1 MPTQQSKVARV
12 IETYGLD
19 NLGAELEAAWTGAAG
34 DRTSLRNLADQFNQ
48 NVLAAALDMETA
60 SQAEQEVQRLYE
72 DLTSDAAGDTV
83 TALRELERY
92 GIDVDAVT
100 ADFVTHQTIYTYLT
114 EVRNAT
120 LPADDR
126 DRTEQRVETIEKLQ
140 GRLRSVVDSSL
151 TTLANGDELD
161 HDEYEVLMDMQL
173 LCPQCGSSTPL
184 KELLRAGGCFCSGT
198 T

>member
-12 IETYGLD
+12 IETYDLD

-34 DRTSLRNLADQFNQ
+34 DRTSLRDLSDRFNE
-48 NVLAAALDMETA
+48 NVLAAALDMVTA
-60 SQAEQEVQRLYE
+60 SQTEQEVQRLYE
-72 DLTSDAAGDTV
+72 GLTSDAAGDTV
-83 TALRELERY
+83 TARRELERY

-126 DRTEQRVETIEKLQ
+126 DRTEQRIETIEKLQ
-140 GRLRSVVDSSL
+140 GRLHSVVGSTL
-151 TTLANGDELD
+151 TTLANSDELD

-173 LCPQCGSSTPL
+173 LCPHCGATTPL
-184 KELLRAGGCFCSGT
+184 KELLRTGGCSCGGGA
-198 T
+198 